1 MLNACTHM
9 QYIDALYIQR
19 RKSLNKKLSYFKIS
33 KVGSLSHQFDGRI
46 GLKFFNVSA
55 MLRN

>member
-1 MLNACTHM
+1 MLDACTHM

-19 RKSLNKKLSYFKIS
+19 RKSLNKKLSYFKII
-33 KVGSLSHQFDGRI
+33 KVGSLSHQFDGRT
-46 GLKFFNVSA
+46 GVKFLSVSA